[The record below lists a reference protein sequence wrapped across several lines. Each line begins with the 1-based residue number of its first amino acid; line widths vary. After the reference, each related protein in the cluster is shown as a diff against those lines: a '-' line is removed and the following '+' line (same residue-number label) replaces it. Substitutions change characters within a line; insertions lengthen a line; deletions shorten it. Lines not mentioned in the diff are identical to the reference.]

1 MASNYFIHKS
11 SVVDKNVNIGDN
23 TKIWHFSHIL
33 KNTIIGEDCVIGQN
47 CMIGPNVNIGSNVKI
62 QNNVSIYDGLNIK
75 DDVFIGPSV
84 VFTNVMNPR
93 SFINRKQEFKETLL
107 NKGCTI
113 GANATIICGVNIG
126 EYSFVGAG
134 AVINKNILPFE
145 IIVGNPGKRIG
156 WMSKIGNRLDFK
168 DSNYFVDSDGLKY
181 ELLQDKKVKI
191 LL

>member
-11 SVVDKNVNIGDN
+11 SVVDKNVTIGDN

-156 WMSKIGNRLDFK
+156 WMSKTGNRLDFK

>member
-11 SVVDKNVNIGDN
+11 SVVDKNVTIGDN

-181 ELLQDKKVKI
+181 ELLQDQKVKI

>member
-11 SVVDKNVNIGDN
+11 SVVDKNVTIGDN

-93 SFINRKQEFKETLL
+93 SFINRKQEFKETVLH
-107 NKGCTI
+107 KGCTI
-113 GANATIICGVNIG
+113 GANATIICGINIG

-156 WMSKIGNRLDFK
+156 WMSKTGNRLDFK
-168 DSNYFVDSDGLKY
+168 DSNYFIDSDGLKY
-181 ELLQDKKVKI
+181 ELSKDQKVKI

>member
-11 SVVDKNVNIGDN
+11 SVVDKNVTIGDN